1 MNAEQQQLFD
11 EAILRVLDRNESTFG
26 MGATALQVLV
36 GEFGFSPRDPA
47 EVTRRLEYMADAEI
61 AFVAPVSKGQFN
73 PANRTWRIT
82 ARGTNHLRSR
92 GF

>member
-36 GEFGFSPRDPA
+36 GEFGFSPRGSHQ
-47 EVTRRLEYMADAEI
+47 
-61 AFVAPVSKGQFN
+61 APGIHGRCRDRVRGAGEQGAVQSRE
-73 PANRTWRIT
+73 PHLANHR
-82 ARGTNHLRSR
+82 ARDQSPSFTGLLNE
-92 GF
+92 